1 MRKSHCRRA
10 ITFFEILVLI
20 AIVLV
25 MLGTVVPQF
34 LPSSDDPKC
43 RSLQFNLQTVR
54 TQIARYRQQHGG
66 KFPSLAHFD
75 DQMTK
80 PTDVQGATTG
90 ANLVYGPYFQ
100 GQVPRNVFNQSNAVV
115 AVAQPGHEP
124 IGPVSGGAGWQY
136 DETTG
141 GFYPNHPEFYAEK

>member
-1 MRKSHCRRA
+1 MRKSRSRRA
-10 ITFFEILVLI
+10 ITFFEILVI
-20 AIVLV
+20 FAIMAV

-34 LPSSDDPKC
+34 LRSSDDPKC

-54 TQIARYRQQHGG
+54 SQIGRYRLQHGG
-66 KFPSLAHFD
+66 KFPALAQFA

-90 ANLVYGPYFQ
+90 ADLVYGPYFHD
-100 GQVPRNVFNQSNAVV
+100 QVPRNVFTDSNAVV
-115 AVAQPGHEP
+115 AVAKPGHEP
-124 IGPVSGGAGWQY
+124 IGPVAGGAGWQY

-141 GFYPNHPEFYAEK
+141 GFYPNHPEYYADK